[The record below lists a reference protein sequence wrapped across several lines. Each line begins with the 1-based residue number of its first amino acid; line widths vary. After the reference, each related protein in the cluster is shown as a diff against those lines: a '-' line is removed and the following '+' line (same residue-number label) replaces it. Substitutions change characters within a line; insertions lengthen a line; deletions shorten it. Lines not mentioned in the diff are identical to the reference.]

1 MTQENFIELN
11 EQGYT
16 IVRNL
21 VDKDWLNLLREAVD
35 KAFIEHRK
43 TQLNNNNDI
52 KTEGVALHALLSNS
66 VFISFLEDLQNKG
79 FFNFLSESFFKSK
92 YY

>member
-21 VDKDWLNLLREAVD
+21 VDKDWLNLLKKSVD
-35 KAFIEHRK
+35 EAFIEHRK
-43 TQLNNNNDI
+43 TQLNNSNDI
-52 KTEGVALHALLSNS
+52 KTEGVALHVLLSHPR
-66 VFISFLEDLQNKG
+66 
-79 FFNFLSESFFKSK
+79 
-92 YY
+92 